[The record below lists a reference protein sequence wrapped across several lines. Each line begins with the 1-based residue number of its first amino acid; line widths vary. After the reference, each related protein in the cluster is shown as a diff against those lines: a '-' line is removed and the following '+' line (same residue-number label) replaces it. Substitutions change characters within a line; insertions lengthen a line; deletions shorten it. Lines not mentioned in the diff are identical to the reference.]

1 MKQFLSIYIWFLI
14 FMTSLAM
21 LVSSARAKDK
31 HDEDT
36 LRNLDCSIH
45 RIYCRITELQPNI
58 DLNFAFHLSNLI
70 FQEARK
76 YNKDP
81 MISVAIA
88 MQESSLNNINRVEWV
103 SDDKGNII
111 RGYSDIGIFQIHA
124 MTAKEFNLDANRLM
138 HDVQYQVQSHFKI
151 LKRKVSVC
159 SQKRERLKVEPGTEW
174 SCYHSYT
181 PEIRKRYKKLVERY
195 IR

>member
-1 MKQFLSIYIWFLI
+1 MRHYLSFYIWFMI
-14 FMTSLAM
+14 FLTSLAI
-21 LVSSARAKDK
+21 LVSTAEAKDK

-45 RIYCRITELQPNI
+45 RVYCRITSLQPSI
-58 DLNFAFHLSNLI
+58 DLNFAFYLSNLVY
-70 FQEARK
+70 QYAKK

-81 MISVAIA
+81 MISIAIA

-103 SDDKGNII
+103 VNDKGETI

-138 HDVQYQVQSHFKI
+138 HDIEYQVASHFEI
-151 LKRKVSVC
+151 LKRKVAVC
-159 SQKRERLKVEPGTEW
+159 KQKREKLKVAVGNEW

-181 PEIRKRYKKLVERY
+181 PEIRKKYKKLVERY
-195 IR
+195 MQ